1 MINELLNMNG
11 YGFYVWYAFSFTLL
25 SFTILYLVIK
35 SQYIREKNKFLTKYG
50 TLNVQK
56 AKIARTQT
64 INQEILSNSQSI

>member
-1 MINELLNMNG
+1 MIYELLNMNG
-11 YGFYVWYAFSFTLL
+11 YGFYVWSAFSFTLL

>member
-1 MINELLNMNG
+1 MIHELLNMNG
-11 YGFYVWYAFSFTLL
+11 YGFYVWSAFSFTLL